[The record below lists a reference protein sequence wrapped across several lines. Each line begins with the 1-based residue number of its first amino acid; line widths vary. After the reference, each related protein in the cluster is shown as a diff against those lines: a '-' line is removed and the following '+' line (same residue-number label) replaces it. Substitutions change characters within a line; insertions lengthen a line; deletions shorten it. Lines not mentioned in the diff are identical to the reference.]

1 MKKWLKPSARHWK
14 RARGK
19 ETDYMSIDNKFAV
32 KKLQKLDGFYTVFSP
47 LTRMPYVACDE
58 ETFDDQI
65 YVFSSEASCKEFVKT
80 LNEQQI
86 PAALLKIPQPQA
98 AGFLTSLYSLDVN
111 MVIFHDDAGDCGL
124 AVDELVKKPDME
136 TIRSAKIPIM
146 NPQLTLT
153 MIYFVQELRR
163 PIKQNMARL
172 HELEEEMVANLVKA
186 HFILGIETVNDEENT
201 DPEKVNLKNIR
212 IPFMKSKDGDIF
224 QPIYSDFS
232 EFRKYA
238 GPKAKSMRM
247 SNLTLKQLPQFLIKD
262 SKGFVVNPAGV
273 NLVLTV
279 DQLKR
284 ILKDYA

>member
-1 MKKWLKPSARHWK
+1 
-14 RARGK
+14 
-19 ETDYMSIDNKFAV
+19 MSIDNKFII
-32 KKLQKLDGFYTVFSP
+32 KKLQKLDDFYAVFSP

-65 YVFSSEASCKEFVKT
+65 YIFSSEASCKEFVKT
-80 LNEQQI
+80 LNEQQV
-86 PAALLKIPQPQA
+86 PAALLKIPQAQGP
-98 AGFLTSLYSLDVN
+98 GFFGSLYSLDVN
-111 MVIFHDDAGDCGL
+111 MVVFHDDTGDSRL
-124 AVDELVKKPDME
+124 AVEELVKQPDME
-136 TIRSAKIPIM
+136 KIHSAKIPIM

-163 PIKQNMARL
+163 PVKHDMARL
-172 HELEEEMVANLVKA
+172 RELEEEMVANLVKA

-201 DPEKVNLKNIR
+201 DPEKVTMKNIR

-224 QPIYSDFS
+224 HPIYSDFS

-238 GPKAKSMRM
+238 GPKAKDMRM

-279 DQLKR
+279 EQLKQ
-284 ILKDYA
+284 ILKDFP